1 MGPTRRRG
9 EELIT
14 AIHQA
19 ALAELAEGGLG
30 RLSME
35 GIARRAGTAKTSL
48 YRRWAS
54 PEEVLLDA
62 IGAAYP
68 ADRVGASGDDL
79 RGDLIASLHRL
90 LEWSRHPTAQAVQAI
105 LMERTRNPELV
116 AALYERV
123 FDPAGGRFCATVLRH
138 YAERG
143 EVDARRLTPAVLDIG
158 EALTMKYAVDHGA
171 EPPREYLE
179 SIVDEVILPAAGFSP
194 PASSPATGP
203 GRPS

>member
-1 MGPTRRRG
+1 M
-9 EELIT
+9 T
-14 AIHQA
+14 AIHEA
-19 ALAELAEGGLG
+19 ALAELAENGLG

-54 PEEVLLDA
+54 PEEVLVDA

-68 ADRVGASGDDL
+68 SDGVSASGDDL
-79 RGDLIASLHRL
+79 RGDLVESLHRL

-105 LMERTRNPELV
+105 LLERTRHPELI
-116 AALYERV
+116 AALYDRV

-143 EVDARRLTPAVLDIG
+143 EVDAARLTPAVLDIG
-158 EALTMKYAVDHGA
+158 EALVMKYALDHGA
-171 EPPREYLE
+171 EPPQAYLE

-194 PASSPATGP
+194 PGSSPAT
-203 GRPS
+203 